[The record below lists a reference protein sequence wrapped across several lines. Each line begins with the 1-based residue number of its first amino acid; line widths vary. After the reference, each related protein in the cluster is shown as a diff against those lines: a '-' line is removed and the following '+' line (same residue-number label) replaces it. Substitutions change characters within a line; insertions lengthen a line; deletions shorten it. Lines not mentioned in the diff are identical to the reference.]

1 MAFCVD
7 IVKPKTGQCKVKI
20 TLNRRNIDGCLT
32 VSLDERKTSRG
43 SLVKNSALKSLGY
56 HK

>member
-1 MAFCVD
+1 MAFYVD
-7 IVKPKTGQCKVKI
+7 IAKPKTGQCKVKI